1 MTRQRSLDNFP
12 YTFDTEKLL
21 AMREIK
27 HHDPARMTPE
37 QRRAQVAQLLAA
49 GLIRLRE
56 HNAIAA
62 PESGAVALGFY
73 GDQRV
78 HANPNDTD
86 VQEVA

>member
-1 MTRQRSLDNFP
+1 MQ
-12 YTFDTEKLL
+12 
-21 AMREIK
+21 EIK

-37 QRRAQVAQLLAA
+37 QRRAEVAQLLAA
-49 GLIRLRE
+49 GLIRVRE
-56 HNAIAA
+56 PNAIAD
-62 PESGAVALGFY
+62 PESKAVALGFS

>member
-1 MTRQRSLDNFP
+1 MQD
-12 YTFDTEKLL
+12 
-21 AMREIK
+21 IK
-27 HHDPARMTPE
+27 YHDSARMTPG
-37 QRRAQVAQLLAA
+37 QRRGEVAQLLAS

-56 HNAIAA
+56 CNAIDGHK
-62 PESGAVALGFY
+62 SGPVALGFS

>member
-1 MTRQRSLDNFP
+1 
-12 YTFDTEKLL
+12 
-21 AMREIK
+21 MREIK

-37 QRRAQVAQLLAA
+37 QRRAEVAQLLAR

-56 HNAIAA
+56 HNAIAR
-62 PESGAVALGFY
+62 PEAGTVALGFS

-78 HANPNDTD
+78 HANPNDSD